1 MRTISANAKSFEIAE
16 LERGLIMNRIIRS
29 VMQRSVICLIF
40 AMLII
45 AWGGAAAFR
54 MQRDY
59 MPGINNTTLMVSLR
73 ASSYQANQIQTD
85 ISSKLDDALKSVDG
99 LSHLET
105 TSYDGGLLMNL
116 YFPMD
121 YNMKKAETDTK
132 QALAAAALPDGVNA
146 PAVTRLTTS
155 TFPMLSYSLTANSDK
170 IDDAALRSGIQS
182 DIVKQV
188 KTVPGVAAVN
198 TTGGANDG
206 FVINVRMKDLAKNG
220 LTIDDFNNSV
230 AAEMPNWSQ
239 GNIANVRASIPVQVN
254 SWDLSD
260 QAFEGL
266 QIRNKNGVSVPLSA
280 VADISRS
287 LTDVKT
293 VSRTNGRAS
302 VLIDVIKTPSANI
315 IDVAK
320 QVKQRVASLPSL
332 NNGEVSLQL
341 TLDRAHDLN
350 DSLKGLLREGLLGC
364 LFSML
369 CVLLFFRNVRSTL
382 IIAVS
387 LPISLLATTAILKSM
402 GITLNILTVSGLI
415 VAMGRIVD
423 DAIVILDNMYRSMQ
437 ENKGKPTLQTL
448 ASAVVEMLPAI
459 FASTATTVAV
469 YVPIALV
476 GGIVGASYSGFAW
489 SVVIAIAVSFIAAM
503 LVIPSL
509 AFMGG
514 KGIGAK
520 PITLE
525 PALKPVLQA
534 ALKRKKAVVG
544 ITLALLVIAAVL
556 GSRLPFS
563 LLPGTATGQ
572 VAVKVELPKGS
583 TLSDVDAEVRKVE
596 EVLQRNTNVASYSA
610 NFGSTGIPEA
620 DDVFD
625 QGGGFIRQ
633 PNIANLSLELHD
645 KSRLYPFIHS
655 LQHSLD
661 PVAGNSVITVSNQ
674 SIAGDD
680 AQMKITLT
688 GADQQ
693 TLENAAQSIR
703 EKLASIAGLSVDGK
717 ADLSNG
723 TVKYAITLNK
733 KQTEQYG
740 VNPDDINRVIARY
753 MAKGK
758 DFAVPSS
765 KGPIPVDVYLDPVAT
780 GSSKGAE
787 STRDVLASLAAETF
801 TAKDG
806 RLVRLDQL
814 ATIDVNHAP
823 SSIQERDGKPFAVVT
838 TEIVD
843 SNMSKVAKAVNATLA
858 HTDLPKGVTY
868 SMGGISQQVTL
879 MIEEMVIAVAVS
891 ILLVLLIVS
900 FVFKGLQSPLAV
912 LVSIPLA
919 LIGVVLALY
928 LIHGKW
934 NLAALVG
941 VLMLTG
947 IVVTNGIVLIDK
959 IERNRKEG
967 MGLREAVVQGSLSR
981 VRPIFMTA
989 GTTVLTLVPLAFSH
1003 TGDAVVS
1010 QTLGIVVI
1018 GGMITSTLNSFLVI
1032 PILYEWMQ
1040 GKKKTTHSLMPHH
1053 V

>member
-1 MRTISANAKSFEIAE
+1 MNK
-16 LERGLIMNRIIRS
+16 LIQS
-29 VMQRSVICLIF
+29 VMQRSVIILIF
-40 AMLII
+40 VLLII
-45 AWGGAAAFR
+45 AWGGAAAFQ

-73 ASSYQANQIQTD
+73 ASSYQANQIQSD
-85 ISSKLDDALKSVDG
+85 ITSKLDDALKNVDG
-99 LSHLET
+99 LSNIET

-121 YNMKKAETDTK
+121 YNMNKAESATK
-132 QALAAAALPDGVNA
+132 QALAAATLPDGVNA
-146 PAVTRLTTS
+146 PTVTRLTTS
-155 TFPMLSYSLTANSDK
+155 TFPILSYSLTAKSDK
-170 IDDAALRSGIQS
+170 IDDAALRSSIQT
-182 DIVKQV
+182 DIVGQLKS
-188 KTVPGVAAVN
+188 VPGVAAVN

-206 FVINVRMKDLAKNG
+206 YVIYVRMKDLAKNG

-230 AAEMPNWSQ
+230 SAELPNWSQ
-239 GNIANVRASIPVQVN
+239 GNIANVRASIPVQIN

-260 QAFEGL
+260 QEFEGL
-266 QIRNKNGVSVPLSA
+266 QIHNKNGVSVPLSA
-280 VADISRS
+280 VADISHS

-293 VSRTNGRAS
+293 VSRTNGQAS

-320 QVKQRVASLPSL
+320 QVKDRVASIPSL
-332 NNGEVSLQL
+332 NNGDVSLNL

-350 DSLKGLLREGLLGC
+350 ESLMGLLREGLLGC

-369 CVLLFFRNVRSTL
+369 CVLVFFRNVRSTL

-423 DAIVILDNMYRSMQ
+423 DAIVILDNMYRRMQ
-437 ENKGKPTLQTL
+437 EKKNDKPALQVL
-448 ASAVVEMLPAI
+448 SSAVVEMLPAI

-469 YVPIALV
+469 YIPIALV

-489 SVVIAIAVSFIAAM
+489 SVVIAIVVSFFAAM

-509 AFMGG
+509 AFMGW

-520 PITLE
+520 SVTLE
-525 PALKPVLQA
+525 PAMKPILLG
-534 ALKRKKAVVG
+534 ALKRKKTVVG
-544 ITLALLVIAAVL
+544 ITLALLVIAAAL
-556 GSRLPFS
+556 GSQLPFS
-563 LLPGTATGQ
+563 LLPSTTTGQ

-583 TLSDVDAEVRKVE
+583 TLSDVDAEVQKVE
-596 EVLQRNTNVASYSA
+596 DVLHNNSNVISYSA
-610 NFGSTGIPEA
+610 KFGSTGTPEA

-625 QGGGFIRQ
+625 QGGGFIQQ
-633 PNIANLSLELHD
+633 PNIANLSLELKD
-645 KSRLYPFIHS
+645 KNHLYTFIQS
-655 LQHSLD
+655 LQNSLN
-661 PVAGNSVITVSNQ
+661 PVAGNSIITVSNQ
-674 SIAGDD
+674 NIAGDD

-693 TLENAAQSIR
+693 TLENAAQTIR
-703 EKLASIAGLSVDGK
+703 AKLASIDGLSVDGK

-723 TVKYAITLNK
+723 AVKYAITLNK
-733 KQTEQYG
+733 DQIEKYG
-740 VNPDDINRVIARY
+740 VNTSDINQVIARY
-753 MAKGK
+753 TTKGK
-758 DFAVPSS
+758 DFTVPSS
-765 KGPIPVDVYLDPVAT
+765 KGAIPVDVYLDPIAT
-780 GSSKGAE
+780 GTSSGSENTK
-787 STRDVLASLAAETF
+787 DVLAALAAETF

-806 RLVRLDQL
+806 TSVRLDQL
-814 ATIDVNHAP
+814 ATVDVSQAS

-838 TEIVD
+838 TEIVG
-843 SNMSKVAKAVNATLA
+843 SNMSKIANEVNSTLA
-858 HTDLPKGVTY
+858 HTDLPQGVTY
-868 SMGGISQQVTL
+868 SMGGISQQVTQ

-900 FVFKGLQSPLAV
+900 FVFKGLKAPLAV

-928 LIHGKW
+928 LIHGQW

-967 MGLREAVVQGSLSR
+967 MSLREAVVNGSLSR

-989 GTTVLTLVPLAFSH
+989 GTTVLTLIPLAFSH
-1003 TGDAVVS
+1003 AGDAVVS

-1040 GKKKTTHSLMPHH
+1040 GKKARTQDSALEAARSI
-1053 V
+1053 

>member
-1 MRTISANAKSFEIAE
+1 
-16 LERGLIMNRIIRS
+16 MNRILQS
-29 VMQRSVICLIF
+29 VMQRSVIIFIFVLLIV
-40 AMLII
+40 
-45 AWGGAAAFR
+45 AWGGTAAFQ

-73 ASSYQANQIQTD
+73 ASSYQANQVQTD
-85 ISSKLDDALKSVDG
+85 LTSALDNALKSVDG
-99 LSHLET
+99 LSNVET

-121 YNMKKAETDTK
+121 YNMNKAESDTK
-132 QALAAAALPDGVNA
+132 QALAAAALPDGVKA
-146 PAVTRLTTS
+146 PTVTRLTTS
-155 TFPMLSYSLTANSDK
+155 TFPILSYSLTAKSGS
-170 IDDAALRSGIQS
+170 IDDDTLRSSIQT
-182 DIVKQV
+182 DIVNQLKS
-188 KTVPGVAAVN
+188 VPGVAAVN

-206 FVINVRMKDLAKNG
+206 YVMQVRMRDLAKNG
-220 LTIDDFNNSV
+220 LTLDDLNQSV
-230 AAEMPNWSQ
+230 SEELPNWSQ
-239 GNIANVRASIPVQVN
+239 GNIANIRAQIPVQVD

-260 QAFEGL
+260 QEL
-266 QIRNKNGVSVPLSA
+266 KDLSIHNKNGISVPLSA
-280 VADISRS
+280 VADISHS

-293 VSRTNGRAS
+293 ISRTNGQAS
-302 VLIDVIKTPSANI
+302 VLIDVVKTPSSNI

-320 QVKQRVASLPSL
+320 QVKERVANLPSL
-332 NNGEVSLQL
+332 NNGEVSLHL

-350 DSLKGLLREGLLGC
+350 ESLKGLLREGLLGC

-369 CVLLFFRNVRSTL
+369 CVLVFFRNVRSTL

-423 DAIVILDNMYRSMQ
+423 DAIVILDNMYRRMQ
-437 ENKGKPTLQTL
+437 ENKGKPALQTL
-448 ASAVVEMLPAI
+448 SSAVVEMLPAI

-469 YVPIALV
+469 YIPIALV

-489 SVVIAIAVSFIAAM
+489 SVVIAIVVSFFAAM

-509 AFMGG
+509 AFMGW

-520 PITLE
+520 SVTLE
-525 PALKPVLQA
+525 PAMKPILEG
-534 ALKRKKAVVG
+534 ALKRKKTVVG
-544 ITLALLVIAAVL
+544 VTLALLVVAAAL
-556 GSRLPFS
+556 GSQLPFS
-563 LLPGTATGQ
+563 LLPSTTTGQ

-583 TLSDVDAEVRKVE
+583 TLPEVDAEVQKVE
-596 EVLQRNTNVASYSA
+596 DVLRHNSNVASYSA
-610 NFGSTGIPEA
+610 NFGSTGTPEA

-625 QGGGFIRQ
+625 QGGGFVQ
-633 PNIANLSLELHD
+633 PPNVANLSLELHD
-645 KSRLYPFIHS
+645 KSHLYTFIQS
-655 LQHSLD
+655 LQHSLS

-674 SIAGDD
+674 NIAGDD

-693 TLENAAQSIR
+693 TLENAAQTIR
-703 EKLASIAGLSVDGK
+703 EKLGSIEGLSVDGK
-717 ADLSNG
+717 ADLSSG
-723 TVKYAITLNK
+723 AVKYAIALHK
-733 KQTEQYG
+733 DQIEKYG
-740 VNPDDINRVIARY
+740 VNPVDINRVIARY
-753 MAKGK
+753 TAKGK
-758 DFAVPSS
+758 DFKVPSS
-765 KGPIPVDVYLDPVAT
+765 KGDIPVDVYLDPVAT
-780 GSSKGAE
+780 GSASKGTE
-787 STRDVLASLAAETF
+787 STRDVLAALAAETF

-806 RLVRLDQL
+806 SSVRLDQL
-814 ATIDVNHAP
+814 ASIDVNQAP

-838 TEIVD
+838 TEIVG
-843 SNMSKVAKAVNATLA
+843 SNMSKVSKEVNQTLA
-858 HTDLPKGVTY
+858 HIDLPQGVTY
-868 SMGGISQQVTL
+868 SMGGISRQVTQ

-900 FVFKGLQSPLAV
+900 FVFKGLKAPLAV

-928 LIHGKW
+928 LIHGQL

-967 MGLREAVVQGSLSR
+967 MGLREAVLQGSLSR

-989 GTTVLTLVPLAFSH
+989 ATTVLTLIPLAFSH

-1010 QTLGIVVI
+1010 QTLGMVVI
-1018 GGMITSTLNSFLVI
+1018 GGMITSTLNSILVI

-1040 GKKKTTHSLMPHH
+1040 GKKARTQDSDLAATRSI
-1053 V
+1053 

>member
-1 MRTISANAKSFEIAE
+1 
-16 LERGLIMNRIIRS
+16 MNRVIQS
-29 VMQRSVICLIF
+29 VMQRSVIILIF
-40 AMLII
+40 VLLII
-45 AWGGAAAFR
+45 AWGGTAAFQ

-73 ASSYQANQIQTD
+73 ASSYQANQMQTD
-85 ISSKLDDALKSVDG
+85 ITSKLDDALKSVNG
-99 LSHLET
+99 LANMET

-121 YNMKKAETDTK
+121 YNMNKAESDTK

-146 PAVTRLTTS
+146 PTVTRLTTS
-155 TFPMLSYSLTANSDK
+155 TFPILSYSLTAKSDK
-170 IDDAALRSGIQS
+170 IDDATLRSSIQT
-182 DIVKQV
+182 DIVNQL

-206 FVINVRMKDLAKNG
+206 FVIYVRMKDLAKNG

-230 AAEMPNWSQ
+230 SAELPNWSQ

-260 QAFEGL
+260 QEFGNL
-266 QIRNKNGVSVPLSA
+266 QIHNKNGVSVPLSA
-280 VADISRS
+280 VADISHS

-293 VSRTNGRAS
+293 ISRTNGQAS
-302 VLIDVIKTPSANI
+302 VLIDVIKTPSSNI

-320 QVKQRVASLPSL
+320 QVKERVASIPSL
-332 NNGEVSLQL
+332 NNGDVSLQL

-350 DSLKGLLREGLLGC
+350 ESLMGLLREGLLGC
-364 LFSML
+364 VFSML
-369 CVLLFFRNVRSTL
+369 CVLVFFRNVRSTL

-423 DAIVILDNMYRSMQ
+423 DAIVILDNMYRRMQ
-437 ENKGKPTLQTL
+437 ENKDKPALATLS
-448 ASAVVEMLPAI
+448 SAVVEMMPAI

-469 YVPIALV
+469 YIPIALV

-489 SVVIAIAVSFIAAM
+489 SVVIAIAVSFFAAM

-509 AFMGG
+509 AFMGW

-520 PITLE
+520 SVTLE
-525 PALKPVLQA
+525 PAMKPILQA
-534 ALKRKKAVVG
+534 ALKRKKTVVG
-544 ITLALLVIAAVL
+544 ITLALLIVAAAL
-556 GSRLPFS
+556 GSQLPFS
-563 LLPGTATGQ
+563 LLPSTTTGQ

-583 TLSDVDAEVRKVE
+583 TLSEVDAEVQKVE
-596 EVLQRNTNVASYSA
+596 GVLHNNTNVVSYSTKL
-610 NFGSTGIPEA
+610 GSTGTPEA

-625 QGGGFIRQ
+625 QGGGFIQQ
-633 PNIANLSLELHD
+633 PNVANLSLELHD
-645 KSRLYPFIHS
+645 KSHLYTFIQS
-655 LQHSLD
+655 LQNSLN
-661 PVAGNSVITVSNQ
+661 PVAGNSIITVSNQ
-674 SIAGDD
+674 NIAGDD

-693 TLENAAQSIR
+693 TLENTAQTIR
-703 EKLASIAGLSVDGK
+703 EKLASIDGLSVDGK
-717 ADLSNG
+717 ADLSSG
-723 TVKYAITLNK
+723 AVKYAITLNK
-733 KQTEQYG
+733 DQIEKYG
-740 VNPDDINRVIARY
+740 VNPADINQVIARY
-753 MAKGK
+753 TAKGK
-758 DFAVPSS
+758 DFTVPSS
-765 KGPIPVDVYLDPVAT
+765 KGAIPVDVYLDPVAT
-780 GSSKGAE
+780 GASKGAE
-787 STRDVLASLAAETF
+787 STKDVLAALAAETF
-801 TAKDG
+801 KAKDG
-806 RLVRLDQL
+806 TSVRLDQL

-838 TEIVD
+838 TEIVA
-843 SNMSKVAKAVNATLA
+843 SNMSKVAKDVNTTLA
-858 HTDLPKGVTY
+858 HIDLPQGVTY
-868 SMGGISQQVTL
+868 SMGGISQQVTQ
-879 MIEEMVIAVAVS
+879 MVEEMIIAVAVS
-891 ILLVLLIVS
+891 ILLVLLIIS
-900 FVFKGLQSPLAV
+900 FVFKGLKAPLAV

-928 LIHGKW
+928 LIHGQW

-989 GTTVLTLVPLAFSH
+989 GTTVLTLIPLAFSH
-1003 TGDAVVS
+1003 AGDAVVS

-1040 GKKKTTHSLMPHH
+1040 GKKARMQDNAHEVTRSI
-1053 V
+1053 